1 MLSRYRQSV
10 RANRKATWFEQ
21 IMAAIALINL
31 VLVLFDLS
39 YIPYRDLYLRTL
51 PNFTKWYGEKLKG
64 IEPDRTTAAYLK
76 LVDALENQDIADSQ
90 TLLAQLREQSEVIV
104 DENPFAVAG
113 KSGTLE
119 RIKNLMRDR
128 FQEDSSKAAFN
139 QFWSE
144 DYLGTNTPE
153 KLAFFDR
160 EIRPLMNTNYFR
172 GINERGNP
180 IDLFWRIDLWFMALF
195 AAEFLVR
202 TYVLSRRHAD
212 ASWTDAMLWRIY
224 DVPLFLGFW
233 RWLRIIP
240 VTLRLH
246 QAGWVNLEPT
256 RNRVSRAIVSQFAV
270 ELTEI
275 VLLRAIDQTQRLI
288 QDGDITRWL
297 LEASDRNQYVDL
309 NGIDEVQTL
318 AKHLSDV
325 MVYKVLPKVKP
336 DLDALIEH
344 SVIGALQQAPAYQ
357 GLKFMPGFDNISA
370 QISHQVVAELSKTLT
385 RTLQTASA
393 DPKTATLTGRL
404 VDRLGETL
412 RYELQNAETAAEIR
426 QLLSDLLEELK
437 INYVER
443 IAEEDVEQIQASRY
457 RIYGVAN
464 RTR

>member
-10 RANRKATWFEQ
+10 RTNRKATWFEQ
-21 IMAAIALINL
+21 VMAAIALTNF
-31 VLVLFDLS
+31 VLVLFNLS
-39 YIPYRDLYLRTL
+39 YISYRDLYLRTF
-51 PNFTKWYGEKLKG
+51 PHFTAWYGEKFKG
-64 IEPDRTTAAYLK
+64 IEPDRTTVAYLK
-76 LVDALENQDIADSQ
+76 LVDRLESQNIDDSEF
-90 TLLAQLREQSEVIV
+90 LLAQLRAQSKVIV

-128 FQEDSSKAAFN
+128 FQENSSKVAFD
-139 QFWSE
+139 QFWSA
-144 DYLGTNTPE
+144 DYLQTNTAE

-195 AAEFLVR
+195 AAEFLIR
-202 TYVLSRRHAD
+202 TYVLSRRHAN

-224 DVPLFLGFW
+224 DLPLLIGFW

-246 QAGWVNLEPT
+246 QSGWVNLEPI

-288 QDGDITRWL
+288 QEGDMTRWL
-297 LEASDRNQYVDL
+297 LAASDRDEYVDL

-318 AKHLSDV
+318 TKRLSDV

-344 SVIGALQQAPAYQ
+344 SVLGALQQAPAYQ

-370 QISHQVVAELSKTLT
+370 QISHQVVAELSKTMT
-385 RTLQTASA
+385 QTMQAAFA
-393 DPKTATLTGRL
+393 DPKTAALTGRL
-404 VDRLGETL
+404 IDRLGETI

-426 QLLSDLLEELK
+426 QLISDLLEELK

-443 IAEEDVEQIQASRY
+443 IAEEEEEQIRASRY
-457 RIYGVAN
+457 RIYGAAS